1 MQIRDSMGCFEM
13 GSAAGIFIATPWT
26 VTTLAHAHHPWSRY
40 LRELGV
46 RVPREPQGTYCALT
60 VALTGDSR
68 VDNETLISISMKSTV
83 DAWVSLQ

>member
-1 MQIRDSMGCFEM
+1 M

-46 RVPREPQGTYCALT
+46 HVPREPQ
-60 VALTGDSR
+60 GDSR

-83 DAWVSLQ
+83 DAWVSLR